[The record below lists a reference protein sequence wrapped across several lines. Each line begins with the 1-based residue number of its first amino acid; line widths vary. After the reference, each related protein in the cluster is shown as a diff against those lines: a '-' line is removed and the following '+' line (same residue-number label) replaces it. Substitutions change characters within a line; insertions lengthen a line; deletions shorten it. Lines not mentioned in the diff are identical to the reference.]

1 MYIRKVLFVIKLA
14 LVLVL
19 CFVIVRTVIMPQHP
33 ARIFTPAS
41 VAGTEN
47 VSANRVEN
55 PVEALVEDYSA
66 IVINPEPG
74 YSDVIF

>member
-33 ARIFTPAS
+33 AGIFTPAS
-41 VAGTEN
+41 VDGTEN
-47 VSANRVEN
+47 VSSDGAEN

-66 IVINPEPG
+66 IVINPERG